1 MPPGSNSTRRSLVIC
16 VFLMAGASC
25 TANVATP
32 TGTGGAS
39 GAAGGVGTS
48 GTGGGGGAG
57 AGGAATGQ
65 GGVTGGGSGGTSG
78 GATGSGGNGSPR
90 SDAGIVDSGPAG
102 DGGGLTAGCGATTWP
117 MGGTANP
124 QTLNVTTAGATIA
137 RQFYFALPTSYTSAR
152 PYRLVFAWHYAGGT
166 ALMVAGTGGGAGRYY
181 GLQPLLPDTI
191 FITGQGLT
199 DAQGT
204 TGWPN
209 TNGQDIAFARAMVDW
224 ANANLCIDK
233 TRVMSTG
240 FSYGAIMSHT
250 VACQM
255 PDVFRAVGLMA
266 GMLIGRATA
275 CVNHPIAAWMTHGTA
290 DTAAI
295 GGVDFANG
303 VTARDRIVALNHCAA
318 TTQPTTPSPC
328 VAYDGCDAG
337 EPVVW
342 CPVEGE
348 AHVIPSFAPAAIATF
363 FSQF

>member
-1 MPPGSNSTRRSLVIC
+1 MRLDSIAPRRFVTLTVLTGVAFAC
-16 VFLMAGASC
+16 N
-25 TANVATP
+25 ANV
-32 TGTGGAS
+32 GTRN
-39 GAAGGVGTS
+39 
-48 GTGGGGGAG
+48 GTGGGGLSGTAG
-57 AGGAATGQ
+57 AVGSAGASGGGAAGT
-65 GGVTGGGSGGTSG
+65 GGVAPGGTGGLTGGGSGGA
-78 GATGSGGNGSPR
+78 ATGSGGSGAGRN
-90 SDAGIVDSGPAG
+90 DAGTDTGGLAVD
-102 DGGGLTAGCGATTWP
+102 GGLTAGCGATTWP
-117 MGGTANP
+117 TGGTANP
-124 QTLNVTTAGATIA
+124 QTLNVTSNGATIA
-137 RQFYFALPTSYTSAR
+137 RQFYFALPSSYTSSR

-166 ALMVAGTGGGAGRYY
+166 AVMVAGNGGGAGRYY
-181 GLQPLLPDTI
+181 GLLPLMPDTI

-209 TNGQDIAFARAMVDW
+209 TGGQDIAFARAMVDW
-224 ANANLCIDK
+224 ANANFCIDR
-233 TRVMSTG
+233 TRVMSAG

-275 CVNHPIAAWMTHGTA
+275 CLNHPIAAWMTHGTA
-290 DTAAI
+290 DSAAI

-303 VTARDRIVALNHCAA
+303 VTARDRIVALNHCAT

-342 CPVEGE
+342 CPVDGE
-348 AHVIPSFAPAAIATF
+348 AHVIPSFAPAAIAAF